1 MYFLNINEGNIQQI
15 TSYMYIIDN
24 NCKYIFHRQ
33 EHTYISILKIQTIS
47 TYLLVTYI
55 SNIIAIA
62 SKCKSLK

>member
-1 MYFLNINEGNIQQI
+1 MVNFIQ
-15 TSYMYIIDN
+15 TTVYILDN

-33 EHTYISILKIQTIS
+33 KHMYISILKIQTIS

-55 SNIIAIA
+55 IVIA